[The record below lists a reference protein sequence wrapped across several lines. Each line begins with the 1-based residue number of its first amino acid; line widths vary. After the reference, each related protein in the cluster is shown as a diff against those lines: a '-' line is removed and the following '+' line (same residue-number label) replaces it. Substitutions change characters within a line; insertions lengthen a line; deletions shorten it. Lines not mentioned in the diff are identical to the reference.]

1 MTATVAWMRE
11 CMRTSAATPSG
22 SPVQVGATSAGS
34 ELSRQVPVDLEADAD
49 LNEGRGAPGHWS
61 SSLRFLN
68 EYVESRR
75 AGAQCRKSQLFTSAV
90 RASSMKRSNM
100 KEGMMQSRLWI
111 SGVLLVLS
119 LSVQTATA
127 GPQEDVAA
135 AGQKWATVFA
145 ENNPDAMLPFYAK
158 DAVLWGTLSPTIR
171 SDPAALKAYFVG
183 AFQALP
189 KATVKF
195 GDQLIRVYGNTAVN
209 SGYYMFSYS
218 KDGETKSI
226 PARYS
231 LTYVKDGNDWKIVDH
246 HSSAVP
252 APPK

>member
-1 MTATVAWMRE
+1 MTTRRAWRRGRTHVARHAE
-11 CMRTSAATPSG
+11 
-22 SPVQVGATSAGS
+22 
-34 ELSRQVPVDLEADAD
+34 
-49 LNEGRGAPGHWS
+49 
-61 SSLRFLN
+61 
-68 EYVESRR
+68 R
-75 AGAQCRKSQLFTSAV
+75 AGAQSRISLCSGFIGGMSANL
-90 RASSMKRSNM
+90 R
-100 KEGMMQSRLWI
+100 EGMMQSRLWI
-111 SGVLLVLS
+111 GGLLLVLS
-119 LSVQTATA
+119 LSVHTATA
-127 GPQEDVAA
+127 GPQEVVAA

-209 SGYYMFSYS
+209 SGYYTFSYT

>member
-1 MTATVAWMRE
+1 
-11 CMRTSAATPSG
+11 
-22 SPVQVGATSAGS
+22 
-34 ELSRQVPVDLEADAD
+34 
-49 LNEGRGAPGHWS
+49 
-61 SSLRFLN
+61 
-68 EYVESRR
+68 
-75 AGAQCRKSQLFTSAV
+75 
-90 RASSMKRSNM
+90 
-100 KEGMMQSRLWI
+100 
-111 SGVLLVLS
+111 
-119 LSVQTATA
+119 
-127 GPQEDVAA
+127 
-135 AGQKWATVFA
+135 
-145 ENNPDAMLPFYAK
+145 MLPFYAK
-158 DAVLWGTLSPTIR
+158 DAVLWGTLSPTMR

-209 SGYYMFSYS
+209 SI
-218 KDGETKSI
+218 KDGETKST